1 MLQPRIELG
10 PKRWQRSILPLN
22 YCSLTNNIMTVSH
35 LATKFTYGHYLILII
50 IYLLLFIYIILLMT

>member
-22 YCSLTNNIMTVSH
+22 YCSLTAYLAIKDHNYEKLHPINLQYNI
-35 LATKFTYGHYLILII
+35 F
-50 IYLLLFIYIILLMT
+50 FQ

>member
-1 MLQPRIELG
+1 
-10 PKRWQRSILPLN
+10 
-22 YCSLTNNIMTVSH
+22 MTVSH

>member
-22 YCSLTNNIMTVSH
+22 YCSLANLLNLFLSKYRYFQ
-35 LATKFTYGHYLILII
+35 LSGHFLPFGE
-50 IYLLLFIYIILLMT
+50 LFPQIFMY